1 MKFIFLGL
9 VCLAIVKIGHAQET
23 YLLIRKGGGVTGIS
37 DVYKIDLDG
46 KVQKGKGLGEIRY
59 TEESKLRKCRTKKY
73 FRKVK
78 TLLASYPNFNHPG
91 NLYSSIAFYDQ
102 STERT
107 ITWGDPQKDVPD
119 DATDLYQRISTA
131 LSKLKFTPQI
141 P

>member
-9 VCLAIVKIGHAQET
+9 VCLAFVKISHAQDT
-23 YLLIRKGGGVTGIS
+23 YLLIRKGGGVTGIA

-46 KVQKGKGLGEIRY
+46 KVQKGKGLGEIRF
-59 TEESKLRKCRTKKY
+59 TEESKLRKCRTKRY

-91 NLYSSIAFYDQ
+91 NLYSSIAFHDH

-107 ITWGDPQKDVPD
+107 ITWG
-119 DATDLYQRISTA
+119 
-131 LSKLKFTPQI
+131 
-141 P
+141 